1 MKRYLPNLLTLLRA
15 AGAVGLLFL
24 PPVGVAF
31 WTVYLLCGVTDMVD
45 GPLARR
51 WQVQSRT
58 GAILDSAADLL
69 FMAACAWRLIPLWR
83 LPQWIWLWAAALA
96 LGQGILMLMAWKAG
110 KMELLHQ
117 DANRICGMGIY
128 MAAPFLQGERSV
140 LLAVLLCTLATAA
153 ERGMLISPR
162 SGTE

>member
-31 WTVYLLCGVTDMVD
+31 WTVYLLCGITDMVD

-58 GAILDSAADLL
+58 GAILDSAVDLL
-69 FMAACAWRLIPLWR
+69 FMAVCAWRLIPLWR

-96 LGQGILMLMAWKAG
+96 LWGR
-110 KMELLHQ
+110 E
-117 DANRICGMGIY
+117 
-128 MAAPFLQGERSV
+128 S
-140 LLAVLLCTLATAA
+140 
-153 ERGMLISPR
+153 
-162 SGTE
+162 

>member
-24 PPVGVAF
+24 SPVGTAF
-31 WTVYLLCGVTDMVD
+31 WAVYLLCGITDMVD

-51 WQVQSRT
+51 WQVQSRVGGT
-58 GAILDSAADLL
+58 LDSAADLL
-69 FMAACAWRLIPLWR
+69 FMVVCAWRLIPLWR
-83 LPQWIWLWAAALA
+83 LPQWIWLWAAVLA
-96 LGQGILMLMAWKAG
+96 LGQGILLLAAWKAG

-128 MAAPFLQGERSV
+128 MAAPFLQGERSA

-153 ERGMLISPR
+153 ELGMLISPR